1 MVEEQ
6 NTECRLKSRT
16 SRMNRQKV
24 IAFYLFASPW
34 ILGFVFF
41 MVGPF
46 FASAFFA
53 FTEWDLISPPKW
65 IGIQN
70 FVSMGHDRL
79 FWQSLKVTLTYGAIS
94 IPLSLA
100 ISLFLAV
107 LLNQSVRG
115 VSVFRGIFYIPAI
128 ILSGV
133 AVANLWAWMYNRE
146 FGFINYI
153 LNLIGIQGPGW
164 LSSEV
169 WALPSIII
177 MSLWGCGTYMV
188 IFLAGLQNIPQEL
201 YEAAEVDGAG
211 WWAKSWNVTIPMLS
225 PIILFNLIIGIISS
239 FQIFTQV
246 YVMTMGGPNNATLFY
261 LFYLYKN
268 AFSFGK
274 MGYASALAWVMLIII
289 LVISIIIFKTSTRWV
304 YYESEEI

>member
-1 MVEEQ
+1 
-6 NTECRLKSRT
+6 
-16 SRMNRQKV
+16 MNRQKV